1 MVSLADDSA
10 PDVSDGPDDAS
21 DLPRQQSGSHPQR
34 LLLTL
39 LGDYWYGKDEHI
51 PSAALVRL
59 LGEFVVSTGGA
70 RAALSRLARRN
81 LLESSKSGRHTYYG
95 LTDRASAVLRE
106 GGRRILRF
114 GTYEAPWDGNWAIV
128 VFSVPEA
135 HRHTR
140 HALRTR
146 LRWLGFAPLYDGV
159 WVSPHGSVDAA
170 IALLQELAVQTS
182 TVVIGRTVPSG
193 TPASNPVHAWDLE
206 KLRAQYQNFIDDYFP
221 LLERVSSGEVGA
233 AEGLFTR
240 TRVMD
245 TWRHFPNLDP
255 ELPAELLP
263 QGWPRHEARKTFAA
277 IYDGLGPLAELRVR
291 QILAEHSPQL
301 ARLVSHHT
309 TADELA

>member
-1 MVSLADDSA
+1 MVS
-10 PDVSDGPDDAS
+10 PEDVNVPDDAGNES
-21 DLPRQQSGSHPQR
+21 ELPRQQSGSQPQR

-39 LGDYWYGKDEHI
+39 LGDYWYGKGEHI

-59 LGEFVVSTGGA
+59 LGEFGVSTGGA
-70 RAALSRLARRN
+70 RAALSRLARRD

-95 LTDRASAVLRE
+95 LTDRASSVLRE
-106 GGRRILRF
+106 GGRRILKF
-114 GTYEAPWDGNWAIV
+114 GTYDAPWDGSWAIV

-159 WVSPHGSVDAA
+159 WVSPHGSVEAA
-170 IALLQELAVQTS
+170 IALLRELSVQTS

-193 TPASNPVHAWDLE
+193 SPASNPVHAWDLE
-206 KLRAQYQNFIDDYFP
+206 KLRAQYQKFIDEFHP
-221 LLERVSSGEVGA
+221 LLERVSGGEVGA
-233 AEGLFTR
+233 AEGLLTR

-263 QGWPRHEARKTFAA
+263 DRWPRGEARATFAA

-291 QILAEHSPQL
+291 QILAEYSPGL

-309 TADELA
+309 TADELS

>member
-1 MVSLADDSA
+1 MS
-10 PDVSDGPDDAS
+10 PEDVDVPDDAGNGS
-21 DLPRQQSGSHPQR
+21 ELPRQQSGSQPQR

-39 LGDYWYGKDEHI
+39 LGDYWYGKGEHI

-59 LGEFVVSTGGA
+59 LGEFDVSTGGA
-70 RAALSRLARRN
+70 RAALSRLARRD

-95 LTDRASAVLRE
+95 LTDRASSVLRE
-106 GGRRILRF
+106 GGRRILKF
-114 GTYEAPWDGNWAIV
+114 GTYDSPWDGNWAIV

-159 WVSPHGSVDAA
+159 WVSPHGSVEAA
-170 IALLQELAVQTS
+170 TALLRELSVQTS

-193 TPASNPVHAWDLE
+193 SPASNPVHAWDLE
-206 KLRAQYQNFIDDYFP
+206 KLRAQYQKFIDEFHP
-221 LLERVSSGEVGA
+221 LLERVSCGDVGA
-233 AEGLFTR
+233 AEGLLTR
-240 TRVMD
+240 TKVMD

-263 QGWPRHEARKTFAA
+263 DRWPRGEARATFAA

-291 QILAEHSPQL
+291 QILAEYSPGL

-309 TADELA
+309 TADELS

>member
-1 MVSLADDSA
+1 MVWPEEAA
-10 PDVSDGPDDAS
+10 VSDAADNAS
-21 DLPRQQSGSHPQR
+21 ELPRQQSGSQPQR

-39 LGDYWYGKDEHI
+39 LGDYWYGKGEHI

-59 LGEFVVSTGGA
+59 LGEFGVSSGGA

-81 LLESSKSGRHTYYG
+81 LLESSKRGRHTYYG
-95 LTDRASAVLRE
+95 LTGRASAVLSE

-114 GTYEAPWDGNWAIV
+114 GTYDAPWNGNWAIV

-159 WVSPHGSVDAA
+159 WVSPHGSVDAVT
-170 IALLQELAVQTS
+170 ALLDELAVETS
-182 TVVIGRTVPSG
+182 TVVIGRTVPTGS
-193 TPASNPVHAWDLE
+193 PVSNPVHAWDLE
-206 KLRAQYQNFIDDYFP
+206 KLRVQYQKFIDEFAP

-233 AEGLFTR
+233 AEGLLTR
-240 TRVMD
+240 TSVMD
-245 TWRHFPNLDP
+245 TWRNFPNLDP
-255 ELPAELLP
+255 ELPPELLP
-263 QGWPRHEARKTFAA
+263 RGWPRGEARATFAA
-277 IYDGLGPLAELRVR
+277 IYDGLGPLAEVRVR
-291 QILAEHSPQL
+291 QILAEHSPEL

-309 TADELA
+309 TADELS